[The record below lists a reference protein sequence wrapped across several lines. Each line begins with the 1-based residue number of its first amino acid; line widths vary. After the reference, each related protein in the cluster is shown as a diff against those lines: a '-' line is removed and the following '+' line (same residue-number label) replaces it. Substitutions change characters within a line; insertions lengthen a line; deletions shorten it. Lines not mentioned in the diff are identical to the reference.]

1 MLRKIWNSQTNG
13 YSLEAKYENEKLL
26 TITPTIWTSTDQQ
39 KNSINI
45 TRNRRKDKPNCWNN
59 WNAKKN
65 EEEQC

>member
-26 TITPTIWTSTDQQ
+26 TITPIIWTSTDQQ
-39 KNSINI
+39 KNSINV
-45 TRNRRKDKPNCWNN
+45 TGNRRKDKPNCWNY
-59 WNAKKN
+59 WNVKKN